1 MPMLKVR
8 PQGDSR
14 ARHGNLAALASSAAN
29 LLESIDNTPNHLFPR
44 SCLMKPTSRC
54 LFLLLLLVGIHGVS
68 HAQMRP
74 LLKHRVGVPPF
85 DVLKIIME
93 TNDAPASPPRIPNAH
108 MNRQAPYITW
118 LADADARVESRF
130 ILPADSGLLYSV
142 RNLANQLVLA
152 QGSIDYGV
160 RHLHTPVL
168 LITGNTDS
176 DAVGLLLADH
186 EALPAAI
193 QADLDHLLVPLSSAA
208 QRPSQKPLTPD
219 QKVRLAVESN
229 IDYQVERAMA
239 RYQDRIRDDRLVVIG
254 AVLDIANH
262 YGKGINRLL
271 IININGERDAHT
283 LRRLPLTDNLRPE
296 LKRFFGRE
304 PAKR

>member
-1 MPMLKVR
+1 
-8 PQGDSR
+8 
-14 ARHGNLAALASSAAN
+14 
-29 LLESIDNTPNHLFPR
+29 
-44 SCLMKPTSRC
+44 MKPTSRC

-93 TNDAPASPPRIPNAH
+93 TNDAPGSPPRIPNAH
-108 MNRQAPYITW
+108 MDRQAPYITW

-142 RNLANQLVLA
+142 RNLANQLVLG
-152 QGSIDYGV
+152 QGALDYGV

-186 EALPAAI
+186 QALPAAI
-193 QADLDHLLVPLSSAA
+193 QADLDHLFVPMSRAP
-208 QRPSQKPLTPD
+208 QRPPKKPLTPD
-219 QKVRLAVESN
+219 QKVRLVVESN
-229 IDYQVERAMA
+229 IDYQVDRAMD

-262 YGKGINRLL
+262 YGKGKNRLL

-283 LRRLPLTDNLRPE
+283 LRRLPLTSNIRPQ
-296 LKRFFGRE
+296 LKHFFGRE
-304 PAKR
+304 PAPR